1 MRPEESAVSQTVL
14 GSVGQPLVSAKPSA
28 LIPGRDVKANE
39 QGAPKR
45 TFNSSRGMF
54 PQSRISTDMVF
65 LESEGLLCMVECESV
80 FLWLEGIEFGLSR
93 TPKFR
98 GEELK
103 RKDEPLQGREP
114 SSLRREDPLQRSNRL
129 CRAAGKANARVRKG
143 SHCTR
148 IVPKEEGEG
157 GGIPPRGRNSAEA
170 ADSNATHSFRGHCR
184 SDKNA
189 SK

>member
-1 MRPEESAVSQTVL
+1 
-14 GSVGQPLVSAKPSA
+14 
-28 LIPGRDVKANE
+28 
-39 QGAPKR
+39 
-45 TFNSSRGMF
+45 
-54 PQSRISTDMVF
+54 
-65 LESEGLLCMVECESV
+65 MVECESV

-148 IVPKEEGEG
+148 IVPKEEGGEE
-157 GGIPPRGRNSAEA
+157 EA
-170 ADSNATHSFRGHCR
+170 YLLVDAIVQKRLTQIRRTHLEVIVAVTKMLLNRC
-184 SDKNA
+184 
-189 SK
+189 